1 MSHSVIIGAGD
12 QVVTYEIRSLV
23 GEVENF
29 KVEDVADTSDQLEQS
44 VLRRDPDVVV
54 VHAGIG
60 PTPVLQVVRDLAMRR
75 PGTAILVM
83 ADHVTPEVFTEA
95 MDAGARGVL
104 QHPVSLEDLQARLT
118 SAAQW
123 ATQMRRHL
131 TMPTDLVAATSGR
144 GRVFVVSGSK
154 GGVGTSTAAAHLA
167 YDYVR
172 SVPGKSVCLV
182 DLDVEKGDL
191 ANLLGVSHR
200 LDISDLAKEADDL
213 GPSTVSSA
221 IHRDPSGV
229 GLLLAPENIEDVAS
243 VGDRETRLIIGA
255 VRRQFDV
262 VIVDAGAHVTPVS
275 AAAVEIADEVVL
287 VTSPDVLALRG
298 VHRTLEAWARVG
310 ARKPDGVRVLLNQV
324 SKAADIQP
332 ESVARLIP
340 TAPLRSSLPAAF
352 KRLEPGLNHRS
363 PAEVKDRGWWAGI
376 HHVSREIG
384 LIGADDSPE
393 PARSGRGRRRVR
405 VGAGVRDDA
414 GQAALEF
421 TGMFPVVML
430 LVLLVW
436 QVGLTSV
443 SLALTGHAASE
454 AARAA
459 AVGDDVSTALDTVPD
474 WFAQDMTVTRD
485 ASGGTVRVHTRLPI
499 LSPGFTAAGWDFS
512 SVVGVVDEP
521 S

>member
-44 VLRRDPDVVV
+44 VLRRDPDVVI
-54 VHAGIG
+54 VHSGIG

-83 ADHVTPEVFTEA
+83 ADQVTPEVFTEA

-131 TMPTDLVAATSGR
+131 TMPTDLVAASSGR
-144 GRVFVVSGSK
+144 GRVYVVCGSK
-154 GGVGTSTAAAHLA
+154 GGVGTSTVAAHLA

-200 LDISDLAKEADDL
+200 LDISDLAKVADDL

-262 VIVDAGAHVTPVS
+262 VVVDAGSHVTPVS

-298 VHRTLEAWARVG
+298 VHRTLDSWSRVG
-310 ARKPDGVRVLLNQV
+310 ARKPESTRVLLNRV

-332 ESVARLIP
+332 ESVPRLIP

-363 PAEVKDRGWWAGI
+363 PAEVKDRGWWGSI
-376 HHVSREIG
+376 HQVSREIG
-384 LIGADDSPE
+384 LMGADDA
-393 PARSGRGRRRVR
+393 PAPKAGRDRRRIK
-405 VGAGVRDDA
+405 VGAGARDDA

-443 SLALTGHAASE
+443 SLALTGHAANE

-459 AVGDDVSTALDTVPD
+459 AVGDDVSTALDHVPA
-474 WFAQDMTVTRD
+474 WFAQDMTV
-485 ASGGTVRVHTRLPI
+485 SQSPGGGTVRVHTRLPI
-499 LSPGFTAAGWDFS
+499 LSPGFTAAGWDFTTE
-512 SVVGVVDEP
+512 VGVVDEP